1 MPLAFHN
8 NMELLILVF
17 LLALPNLIL
26 ANLCSTKCCCNFASI
41 TPSIDC
47 SSQELKSFNWSNVPF
62 EKFKDNIVRINLDH
76 NQLTELE
83 EIPAGIPI
91 EELSLRS
98 NSLISIQNG
107 ALQNLVHLSKLDLSF
122 NNLTKLIRE
131 TFQGPQREGLGTPSP
146 LRSLDL
152 SFNNLESL
160 PKTAFEF
167 LIHLEDI
174 NLSGNP
180 LKLVHDQATLTAVG
194 SLTKVVRMKLGQIG
208 IDNVP
213 RHFLKGLI
221 NLKELDLSRNK
232 LKTVPSEIHYGGS
245 HLQKLVLDNNPMTS
259 LPPHSFQDMDSLQ
272 ELSLCNMP
280 KLAEIQEAAFVGL
293 RNLSILQI
301 NNNRMLGFID
311 PDAFMDFQYPMVLK
325 NLTLNDNFLRYLPR

>member
-1 MPLAFHN
+1 M
-8 NMELLILVF
+8 
-17 LLALPNLIL
+17 
-26 ANLCSTKCCCNFASI
+26 
-41 TPSIDC
+41 
-47 SSQELKSFNWSNVPF
+47 
-62 EKFKDNIVRINLDH
+62 
-76 NQLTELE
+76 
-83 EIPAGIPI
+83 
-91 EELSLRS
+91 
-98 NSLISIQNG
+98 
-107 ALQNLVHLSKLDLSF
+107 
-122 NNLTKLIRE
+122 
-131 TFQGPQREGLGTPSP
+131 
-146 LRSLDL
+146 
-152 SFNNLESL
+152 
-160 PKTAFEF
+160 
-167 LIHLEDI
+167 
-174 NLSGNP
+174 
-180 LKLVHDQATLTAVG
+180 KLVHDQATLTAVG
-194 SLTKVVRMKLGQIG
+194 SLTKVVKMNLGQIG

-213 RHFLKGLI
+213 SHFLKGLI